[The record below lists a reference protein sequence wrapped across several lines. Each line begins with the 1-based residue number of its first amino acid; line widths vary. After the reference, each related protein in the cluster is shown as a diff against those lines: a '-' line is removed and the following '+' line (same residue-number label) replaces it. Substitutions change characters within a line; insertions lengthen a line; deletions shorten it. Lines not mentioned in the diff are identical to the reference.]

1 MLSLPIQSRRMRS
14 LLSVVPKQ
22 NFNPPNPNMKHFKSV
37 EFLSNFRMSS
47 SPETNVSPPI
57 EDFLVIVLYQYL
69 AKCDNPRW
77 IRN

>member
-1 MLSLPIQSRRMRS
+1 
-14 LLSVVPKQ
+14 
-22 NFNPPNPNMKHFKSV
+22 MKHFKSV

-69 AKCDNPRW
+69 AKCDNPR
-77 IRN
+77 

>member
-1 MLSLPIQSRRMRS
+1 
-14 LLSVVPKQ
+14 
-22 NFNPPNPNMKHFKSV
+22 MKHFKSV